1 MGDLANFESNEKG
14 QARMATLRGHGA
26 AAKKIV
32 QQMYSIAVEYNN
44 YRSQLDPVEDAEDVA
59 YSDGAL
65 SYMVAELKPILDNL
79 SPEEKAWLDLVLS
92 GLGFQP
98 IVE

>member
-1 MGDLANFESNEKG
+1 MGNLSNFESNEVG
-14 QARMATLRGHGA
+14 GARMATLRGHGE

-44 YRSQLDPVEDAEDVA
+44 YRAGLDPVEDAEDIV

-65 SYMVAELKPILDNL
+65 AYMVTELKPILDNL
-79 SPEEKAWLDLVLS
+79 SPEEKAWLDMVLN

>member
-1 MGDLANFESNEKG
+1 MGNLSNYESNEVG
-14 QARMATLRGHGA
+14 SRRMATLRGHGA
-26 AAKKIV
+26 SAKKIV

-44 YRSQLDPVEDAEDVA
+44 YRAALDPVADAEDIA

-79 SPEEKAWLDLVLS
+79 SPEEKAWLDMVLS

>member
-1 MGDLANFESNEKG
+1 MGNLANYESNEKG
-14 QARMATLRGHGA
+14 QARMQILRSHGD

-44 YRSQLDPVEDAEDVA
+44 YRSQLDPVADAEDIA

>member
-1 MGDLANFESNEKG
+1 MGDLSNYESNEKG

-26 AAKKIV
+26 SAKKIV

-44 YRSQLDPVEDAEDVA
+44 YRAGLDPVADAEDIA